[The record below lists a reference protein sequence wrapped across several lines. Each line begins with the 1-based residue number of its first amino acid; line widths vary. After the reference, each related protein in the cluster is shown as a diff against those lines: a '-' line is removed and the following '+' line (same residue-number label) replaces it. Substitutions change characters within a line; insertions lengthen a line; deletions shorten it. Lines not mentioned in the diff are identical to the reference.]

1 MKTYFRILAVLS
13 LLGFAA
19 VVIYIISTFRYMS
32 GYELAGGIIALV
44 LFILL
49 GPAEGLLFA
58 HVARLTEQVEELKE
72 QVEENKKLVLEGNI
86 KFRYFKGFEV
96 MQDIDALIDG
106 KPIVAGL
113 TGVITEED
121 DHAYKATITLDGK
134 KKNIAFSKKEK
145 RIHIFEF
152 VKALEEVKTPNNK
165 VIKANKVGQ
174 IIDKRDNGECVVQF
188 VLDND
193 ERIELIIDESLIYR
207 K

>member
-19 VVIYIISTFRYMS
+19 VVIYIISTFHLMDSHR
-32 GYELAGGIIALV
+32 LVGGIIVLV
-44 LFILL
+44 LFIIL

-58 HVARLTEQVEELKE
+58 HVAHLTEQVEELKE
-72 QVEENKKLVLEGNI
+72 QVKENEKLVLEGNA

-96 MQDIDALIDG
+96 MQDIDALIDE

-121 DHAYKATITLDGK
+121 DYTYKGTITLDGK

-152 VKALEEVKTPNNK
+152 VKALQEVKTPNNK

-188 VLDND
+188 VLEND
-193 ERIELIIDESLIYR
+193 ERIEVTIDNLLIYR